1 LTHYRHFSPLFL
13 SRRFHHNFTPPLT
26 LPRPEDTETMKLSE
40 LTVIVPTRN
49 EEKNIARFQRSVPDA
64 VELIVVDASEIAP
77 FRS

>member
-1 LTHYRHFSPLFL
+1 
-13 SRRFHHNFTPPLT
+13 
-26 LPRPEDTETMKLSE
+26 MKLSE